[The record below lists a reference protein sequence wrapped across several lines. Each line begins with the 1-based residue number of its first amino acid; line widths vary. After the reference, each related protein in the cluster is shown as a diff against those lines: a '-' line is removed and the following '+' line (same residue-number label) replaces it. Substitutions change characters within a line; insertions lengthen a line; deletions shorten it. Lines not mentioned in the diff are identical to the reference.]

1 MGLRPGGSR
10 SVYVQTR
17 GRDGRSH
24 QARRCTRCSHR
35 VWSLSMTDLHP
46 SHSGAYTSAKLMIVV
61 AARALAEVRTV
72 FVGVGLP
79 NVACN
84 LARRTVAPDL
94 ELIYESGVYGA
105 RPARQPLSIGDPALA
120 TGATSVVSMADLF
133 GLYLQGGLVDVALLG
148 GAQIDRYGNLNTT
161 VIGTYKKP
169 KTRLPG
175 SGGACEIAINAQR
188 SFMIMRLKRRA
199 FVDKLDFVTS
209 PGHLTGGDSR
219 ARLGLPG
226 GGPELVITDKAILT
240 FDNPQREMQLS
251 ELYPGVTAR
260 DVQAEVGW
268 PLRLAG
274 TIRETAA
281 PTSEELHL
289 IRDEVDPQGMY
300 R

>member
-1 MGLRPGGSR
+1 MSKAT
-10 SVYVQTR
+10 Y
-17 GRDGRSH
+17 
-24 QARRCTRCSHR
+24 
-35 VWSLSMTDLHP
+35 TD
-46 SHSGAYTSAKLMIVV
+46 SEMMIAV
-61 AARALAEVRTV
+61 AARVLKGARTV

-79 NVACN
+79 NIACN
-84 LARRTVAPDL
+84 LARYTVAPDL

-105 RPARQPLSIGDPALA
+105 RPERLPLSIGDPTLVS
-120 TGATSVVSMADLF
+120 GAVSVVSMADLF
-133 GLYLQGGLVDVALLG
+133 GLYLQRGLVEVALLG

-161 VIGTYKKP
+161 VIGDYSKP

-188 SFMIMRLKRRA
+188 TFMIMRLKRRA
-199 FVDKLDFVTS
+199 FVDKLDFLTS

-219 ARLGLPG
+219 AQLGLPG
-226 GGPELVITDKAILT
+226 GGPELVITDKAILN

-251 ELYPGVTAR
+251 ELYPGVSAN

-268 PLRLAG
+268 PLRVAETVG
-274 TIRETAA
+274 ETAA
-281 PTSEELHL
+281 PTAEELHL

>member
-1 MGLRPGGSR
+1 MSE
-10 SVYVQTR
+10 VTY
-17 GRDGRSH
+17 
-24 QARRCTRCSHR
+24 
-35 VWSLSMTDLHP
+35 TD
-46 SHSGAYTSAKLMIVV
+46 SEMMVAV
-61 AARALAEVRTV
+61 AARVLKGARTV

-79 NVACN
+79 NIACN
-84 LARRTVAPDL
+84 LARYTVAPDL

-105 RPARQPLSIGDPALA
+105 RPERLPLSIGDPTLVS
-120 TGATSVVSMADLF
+120 GAVSVVSMADLF
-133 GLYLQGGLVDVALLG
+133 GLYLQRGLVEVALLG
-148 GAQIDRYGNLNTT
+148 GAQIDRFGNLNTT
-161 VIGTYKKP
+161 VIGDYKKP

-188 SFMIMRLKRRA
+188 TFMIMRLKRRA
-199 FVDKLDFVTS
+199 FVDKLDFLTS

-226 GGPELVITDKAILT
+226 GGPELVITDKAILN

-251 ELYPGVTAR
+251 ELYPGVTVK

-268 PLRLAG
+268 ELRLAA
-274 TIRETAA
+274 TIGETAA
-281 PTSEELHL
+281 PTTEELHL

>member
-1 MGLRPGGSR
+1 MSE
-10 SVYVQTR
+10 VTY
-17 GRDGRSH
+17 
-24 QARRCTRCSHR
+24 
-35 VWSLSMTDLHP
+35 TD
-46 SHSGAYTSAKLMIVV
+46 SEMMIAV
-61 AARALAEVRTV
+61 AARVLKGARTV

-79 NVACN
+79 NIACN
-84 LARRTVAPDL
+84 LARYTVAPDL

-105 RPARQPLSIGDPALA
+105 RPERLPLSIGDPTLVS
-120 TGATSVVSMADLF
+120 GAVSVVSMADLF
-133 GLYLQGGLVDVALLG
+133 GLYLQRGLVEVALLG

-161 VIGTYKKP
+161 VIGDYSKP

-188 SFMIMRLKRRA
+188 TFMIMRLKRRA
-199 FVDKLDFVTS
+199 FVDKLDFLTS

-219 ARLGLPG
+219 AQLGLPG
-226 GGPELVITDKAILT
+226 GGPELVITDKAILN

-251 ELYPGVTAR
+251 ELYPGVSAN

-268 PLRLAG
+268 PLRVAETVG
-274 TIRETAA
+274 ETAA
-281 PTSEELHL
+281 PTAEELHL